1 MLSLPELHM
10 RAALLRLVRAYFTRL
25 GFLEVDT
32 PVRQPVVIP
41 ERNIIPLQA
50 GNWFLQASP
59 ELCMKRLLAAGC
71 EKIFQLCPCF
81 RDEERG
87 RRHLEEF
94 MMLEWYRNDADYS
107 DLMEDCNG
115 LLEYVAENF
124 RAEFAEECRSFRTS
138 SFYGEAAINLQGGGG
153 RLSVTEAF
161 DRYSPVSLRQ
171 ALATEK
177 FEEILVENIEP
188 HLGVDAPVFLCDYPK
203 EQASLAKL
211 KDDDPSV
218 AERFELYVS
227 GVELA
232 NGFSELT
239 DACEQKRRFQDELNF
254 LRGNNRR
261 VTGMPERFI
270 EALENLDKAAGVAFG
285 VDRLFMLMLG
295 KKSLDEAVS
304 FAASD
309 F

>member
-1 MLSLPELHM
+1 M
-10 RAALLRLVRAYFTRL
+10 
-25 GFLEVDT
+25 
-32 PVRQPVVIP
+32 
-41 ERNIIPLQA
+41 
-50 GNWFLQASP
+50 
-59 ELCMKRLLAAGC
+59 
-71 EKIFQLCPCF
+71 
-81 RDEERG
+81 
-87 RRHLEEF
+87 
-94 MMLEWYRNDADYS
+94 
-107 DLMEDCNG
+107 
-115 LLEYVAENF
+115 
-124 RAEFAEECRSFRTS
+124 
-138 SFYGEAAINLQGGGG
+138 
-153 RLSVTEAF
+153 
-161 DRYSPVSLRQ
+161 
-171 ALATEK
+171 
-177 FEEILVENIEP
+177 ENIEP